1 MSKKSTFRGRHG
13 RMRLSRRRIA
23 DATVHHRTGTANVVR
38 ALLRKELLVE
48 LRTLESIPGMSLFA
62 VTTFVVFHFALN
74 QNTVSGQE
82 AAGILWV
89 TLLFAAMLGVNRLFV
104 ADADQ
109 GGFDGFLLAP
119 VDRSAL
125 LIAKAIALL
134 AYLLVLELVA
144 VPAFGLLLLGPPL
157 GQALPGLLAP
167 LALGDLGVAAIGTL
181 VAAMAV
187 RTRARDLLGPLLAL
201 PLLVPVVIGVR
212 PRHRAAV
219 GAQHPA
225 ARRCA
230 GLGRS
235 RSMILFSASSPTP
248 CSTSSWRTRRTACTS
263 PRTSRP
269 LASPPSS
276 AFCVSLSLVFFYA
289 PIEAEEGFLQKIFYL
304 HVPLAIVTPVRVRD
318 RRPDGDRPSAHARP
332 ALGPALLCDDPHEPD
347 LRRGGAD
354 HRLDLGARARGDTG
368 GCGTSP
374 RSCRS

>member
-1 MSKKSTFRGRHG
+1 VRSKPP
-13 RMRLSRRRIA
+13 
-23 DATVHHRTGTANVVR
+23 GTLAVVG

-125 LIAKAIALL
+125 LVAKAIALL

-157 GQALPGLLAP
+157 SQALPGLLAP

-181 VAAMAV
+181 IAAMAV
-187 RTRARDLLGPLLAL
+187 RTRARDLLGPMLTL
-201 PLLVPVVIGVR
+201 PLLVPVVIGCA
-212 PRHRAAV
+212 RATAPLLRAV
-219 GAQHPA
+219 HPG
-225 ARRCA
+225 
-230 GLGRS
+230 GL
-235 RSMILFSASSPTP
+235 
-248 CSTSSWRTRRTACTS
+248 
-263 PRTSRP
+263 P
-269 LASPPSS
+269 LRWLATL
-276 AFCVSLSLVFFYA
+276 ALYDLVFGLIAYA
-289 PIEAEEGFLQKIFYL
+289 VFDFLL
-304 HVPLAIVTPVRVRD
+304 ED
-318 RRPDGDRPSAHARP
+318 
-332 ALGPALLCDDPHEPD
+332 
-347 LRRGGAD
+347 
-354 HRLDLGARARGDTG
+354 
-368 GCGTSP
+368 
-374 RSCRS
+374 